1 MINFAKNDIII
12 SRYNDIINEEGENV
26 EKYNSNV
33 KEKKETYLL
42 RLYKNLFFQISD
54 YVQKIKKK
62 NGRKNYSFNK
72 FVLDAIEEKIK
83 DENK

>member
-1 MINFAKNDIII
+1 MKKQD
-12 SRYNDIINEEGENV
+12 SNE
-26 EKYNSNV
+26 

-42 RLYKNLFFQISD
+42 RLDKNLFFQISD

-72 FVLDAIEEKIK
+72 FVLEAIEEKIMK
-83 DENK
+83 ENM

>member
-1 MINFAKNDIII
+1 MKKQD
-12 SRYNDIINEEGENV
+12 
-26 EKYNSNV
+26 SNV

-42 RLYKNLFFQISD
+42 RLDKNLFFQVSD
-54 YVQKIKKK
+54 YVQEVKKK

-72 FVLDAIEEKIK
+72 FVLEAIEEKIK

>member
-1 MINFAKNDIII
+1 MKKQDSDI
-12 SRYNDIINEEGENV
+12 
-26 EKYNSNV
+26 

-42 RLYKNLFFQISD
+42 RLDKKLFFQVSD

-72 FVLDAIEEKIK
+72 FVLEAIEEKIK

>member
-1 MINFAKNDIII
+1 M
-12 SRYNDIINEEGENV
+12 
-26 EKYNSNV
+26 EKQDSNA

-42 RLYKNLFFQISD
+42 RLDKQLFFQVSD

-72 FVLDAIEEKIK
+72 FLIEAIEEKINESSGSEK
-83 DENK
+83 I

>member
-1 MINFAKNDIII
+1 M
-12 SRYNDIINEEGENV
+12 
-26 EKYNSNV
+26 EKQDSNV

-42 RLYKNLFFQISD
+42 RLDKQLFFQVSD

-72 FVLDAIEEKIK
+72 FLIEAIEEKINESSGSEK
-83 DENK
+83 I